1 MSVRTSVRSSL
12 VSIEGFL
19 TRSFLLAILNRIIT
33 RDRLMQLLD
42 GILDY
47 LEQVA
52 AETPTE
58 IDDRLLQILREAL
71 NIPDN
76 DEPEA
81 PTED

>member
-33 RDRLMQLLD
+33 RERLMQLLD

-76 DEPEA
+76 DDPEA
-81 PTED
+81 PTEN